1 MRSRKRSDR
10 MGDILDQLIAQILE
24 GHAAAV
30 AAILNAFPK
39 RQLERDLAVG
49 RWFGDSGRRRQALPE
64 LARAVAQPK
73 HADKQHK
80 AMLQY
85 LEKLSGRDFDL
96 AYIRGQSLRCTS
108 LAHGAASSGAGVGDP
123 DRAGN
128 IPSRAGRLR
137 HERARTKRTNYGA
150 LSRAT
155 QKRSHQPGPIF
166 QRKETREAARC

>member
-1 MRSRKRSDR
+1 
-10 MGDILDQLIAQILE
+10 
-24 GHAAAV
+24 
-30 AAILNAFPK
+30 
-39 RQLERDLAVG
+39 
-49 RWFGDSGRRRQALPE
+49 
-64 LARAVAQPK
+64 
-73 HADKQHK
+73 
-80 AMLQY
+80 MLQY